1 MKTTKTAALLLSAL
15 LLAGCGASA
24 SVNTTCSYNDEGA
37 IVSYTFSAPAE
48 DKEITSLEYHFDL
61 EYEVFKE
68 VTGSVVDMSD
78 EENLNNFVDVMQS
91 RLSDSMDIDKERI
104 EVATDDKALHLT
116 VKAKG
121 AEEIKE
127 LLSNLADT
135 DEIPTFSQLK
145 QDLAVE
151 GACE

>member
-1 MKTTKTAALLLSAL
+1 MKTTKAAALLLSAL

-24 SVNTTCSYNDEGA
+24 TVSTTCSYNDEGA

-48 DKEITSLEYHFDL
+48 DKAITNIEYHFDL

-91 RLSDSMDIDKERI
+91 RLADSMGIDKDKI

-116 VKAKG
+116 IKAKG
-121 AEEIKE
+121 A
-127 LLSNLADT
+127 D
-135 DEIPTFSQLK
+135 QLK
-145 QDLAVE
+145 EMISGLTNRDRKSVV
-151 GACE
+151 